1 MFINVRMVDFL
12 YLQNLRNGFLS
23 IITGA
28 WVSNRQACSRD
39 FLNLRNHSQSQI
51 VQAVHKFRFLWSYIW
66 PESLSAKLQLILC
79 CFITL
84 STRVSQ
90 VLLPY
95 YSKLIVDKLNETS
108 KPAFSDVAH
117 LVGINILL
125 RIIFSSNG
133 VLQTIHRNILD
144 VTLRNETT
152 RQVRVMERVVYT
164 TV

>member
-1 MFINVRMVDFL
+1 MFINVRKVDFL
-12 YLQNLRNGFLS
+12 FLQNLRNGFYIDNNGLL
-23 IITGA
+23 
-28 WVSNRQACSRD
+28 VSHTLRG
-39 FLNLRNHSQSQI
+39 FFKPTFRNHGQSQI

-125 RIIFSSNG
+125 RIVFSSNG

-152 RQVRVMERVVYT
+152 SQVRVMERVVQT
-164 TV
+164 AL

>member
-1 MFINVRMVDFL
+1 MVFK
-12 YLQNLRNGFLS
+12 LRNSSHLQGFFVHLKE
-23 IITGA
+23 
-28 WVSNRQACSRD
+28 
-39 FLNLRNHSQSQI
+39 NHLKSQI

-95 YSKLIVDKLNETS
+95 YSKLIVDNLNEPS
-108 KPAFSDVAH
+108 KPAFSEVAH

-125 RIIFSSNG
+125 RIVFSSNG

-152 RQVRVMERVVYT
+152 RQVRVMKRVVHASRPQIGDNKKYFVT
-164 TV
+164 S